1 MTATAGEAGG
11 AALADLTTPPARPAR
26 SRARRKQGSAARI
39 VILVVC
45 GIYFIGPLVAAISFT
60 VQDPRGGISFEAY
73 RQIFSTPATGQVSFT
88 EALVYSLLISL
99 VTIVISLGLMIPTQL
114 LLHLRLPRWRGIV
127 EVITLLP
134 LVFPPVVLVVGVSDV
149 YAWASPDSGAGTGV
163 VFKTLQFIRDDNHP
177 LLLALLYTILAMPFV
192 YRSIDAGIGAI
203 DVTTL
208 VEASQNLGAR
218 WPSVLLRVLLPGL
231 RTAVLN
237 AGFLCFALVMG
248 EFTMASI
255 LLYTKPFPVWL
266 ADLPTS
272 SGQVQAAVSVFSLLL
287 VQAMLLL
294 VGALNWR
301 TSARRGE
308 LT

>member
-1 MTATAGEAGG
+1 MTTAGIGG
-11 AALADLTTPPARPAR
+11 SATVADLTVAAPPP
-26 SRARRKQGSAARI
+26 SRARRRRKQGRAARI
-39 VILVVC
+39 VIFTVC
-45 GIYFIGPLVAAISFT
+45 GIYFIGPLIAAIAFT
-60 VQDPRGGISFEAY
+60 VQDPRGGISFDAY

-88 EALVYSLLISL
+88 EALVYSLLLSV

-114 LLHLRLPRWRGIV
+114 LLHLRLPRWRGLV

-149 YAWASPDSGAGTGV
+149 YTWAAPKSGSGSGI
-163 VFKTLQFIRDDNHP
+163 VFDTLRFIRDDNHP

-208 VEASQNLGAR
+208 VEASRNLGAG
-218 WPSVLLRVLLPGL
+218 WPSVLIRVLLPGL

-248 EFTMASI
+248 EFTISSI

-301 TSARRGE
+301 SSAQKGS
-308 LT
+308 